1 MFNKTILLTFF
12 TLLLVVTMAQKT
24 GKVQNGLINTEI
36 ERSELVKLE
45 EATFRALFNENAS
58 ASGEEASF
66 YFIILEDSL
75 NNTMADVLEQLK
87 DIKPEVKDFEFYSN
101 LSKEE
106 KSKVVFLS
114 FNISEIVM
122 HKRMASV
129 YCGYYEGN
137 LSSSGNIVELRKRFG
152 RWRVISNE
160 VTWIS

>member
-24 GKVQNGLINTEI
+24 GKVQNGLTNTEI
-36 ERSELVKLE
+36 EQSELVKIE
-45 EATFRALFNENAS
+45 VATFRALFIENAS

-87 DIKPEVKDFEFYSN
+87 DIKPEVKDFMFYNN

-106 KSKVVFLS
+106 KSKVDFLS
-114 FNISEIVM
+114 FNISKIIM
-122 HKRMASV
+122 HKRRASV